1 MLTSYQRKLNEIQ
14 LREKT
19 RRNQLQSSL
28 KELALRKETDTNTKI
43 DAVKNQ
49 LEHTQDELT
58 EFLLDA
64 IPFLQSYDNMG
75 NDGRS
80 KTELTI
86 EFQRQ
91 FDCVEMSAAKK
102 HFVPQQ
108 TNNCTKCKSLHSL
121 IDDPKNASVVCTV
134 CGVSTHYAI
143 PDGVAGL
150 THEQRITLPPAPYT
164 YKPLQHF
171 IDMLNNVEAKTSRHV
186 PVEIISEVRK
196 RFELMRVPKT
206 DITPKDVRL
215 LLRQV
220 HQCRYYENIYHI
232 TRHLNPEYKLIAIPE
247 KRKQILKSMF
257 REVYPRFFRNARKV
271 NPKRKNFLSYP
282 YVAYKFCELC
292 QWDEYLHVFQLL
304 KSREKLRIQDAILK
318 LIFAELQWMWI
329 DTI

>member
-1 MLTSYQRKLNEIQ
+1 MHTSYQRKLNEIHQ
-14 LREKT
+14 RQKDMRHRLQTSLRE
-19 RRNQLQSSL
+19 
-28 KELALRKETDTNTKI
+28 LAARKQRDEAKI
-43 DAVKNQ
+43 AVVERQ

-64 IPFLQSYDNMG
+64 VPFLQSYDMVGLDNQ
-75 NDGRS
+75 S
-80 KTELTI
+80 KVALTT

-91 FDCVEMSAAKK
+91 FRCVETAAAAKC
-102 HFVPQQ
+102 FVPAQ
-108 TNNCTKCKSLHSL
+108 TNDCAECGEANTL
-121 IDDPKNASVVCTV
+121 IDDTKNASIVCTV
-134 CGVSTHYAI
+134 CGITQQYSI

-150 THEQRITLPPAPYT
+150 THAQRITLPPAPYT

-186 PVEIISEVRK
+186 PREIVDEVRT
-196 RFELMRVPKT
+196 RFKLMRVPCRS
-206 DITPKDVRL
+206 ITPKDVRL
-215 LLRQV
+215 LLRQI

-232 TRHLNPEYKLIAIPE
+232 TRKLNPEYELIKIPE
-247 KRKQILKSMF
+247 KRKQILKSIF
-257 REVYPRFFRNARKV
+257 REVYPRFFRNARRI

-292 QWDEYLHVFQLL
+292 HWDEYMHVFQLL

-318 LIFAELQWMWI
+318 LIFAELKWNWI